1 MALEDMTSIF
11 QPQDTKSSN
20 GLAEGKG
27 LASVTN
33 QGSELNID
41 ESLSATTG
49 LANGKGL
56 EHLTEE
62 GSDLNI
68 DGGPLPVPGTGLA
81 NGTGLINLGKGSST
95 LDIDGAPN
103 NISSG
108 LAKAGENK

>member
-1 MALEDMTSIF
+1 MAINS
-11 QPQDTKSSN
+11 
-20 GLAEGKG
+20 LAY
-27 LASVTN
+27 
-33 QGSELNID
+33 D
-41 ESLSATTG
+41 SAPVV
-49 LANGKGL
+49 